1 MKYNQY
7 IFAFGLAVTLSMSG
21 CQESILELTP
31 PSTLTEA
38 DFYKTS
44 ADMDAA
50 VIGIYSRYQAR
61 KPKDWTL
68 TEMPTDNIHRTGYFN
83 IGGLDEIN
91 TLSFSPENP
100 LFSSFW
106 VNTYNAIFR
115 ANAVLTHIETP
126 TDYAAGKKEQFAGEA
141 KFLRALFYF
150 DLVRMFGG
158 VPNVT
163 SILTVEESRQ
173 TGRAS
178 EEEIYTLIISDLKE
192 AVGLLPSR
200 NAIAKG
206 RASKSAAIALLA
218 KVYVYR
224 QNWNEAKTYLDMLDT
239 DGFALQESYAS
250 LWEEATENN
259 NEVIFALKYLGS
271 TNGQDLSTDFLPYFG
286 VAGIAARGNENAFPS
301 WSLMKQFDPA
311 DSRKEATFTEY
322 WKSPTSPPEAVEN
335 WYPYVSKFANEHV
348 AGSSGLDIPVIRY
361 ADILLL
367 KAEVLYRLNQP
378 AEALTALNKIR
389 ERAFGN
395 NGHNYTASDIAT
407 EESFTDKLLLER
419 QLEFALE
426 GERWFDLVRTG
437 RFTTVLREIEW
448 SYNPVTQ
455 TAQVVKFNIEP
466 HMKYFPIPLSQID
479 LSTDG
484 ALKQNDGY

>member
-1 MKYNQY
+1 
-7 IFAFGLAVTLSMSG
+7 
-21 CQESILELTP
+21 
-31 PSTLTEA
+31 TEA

-126 TDYAAGKKEQFAGEA
+126 TDHAAGKKEQVAGEA

-192 AVGLLPSR
+192 
-200 NAIAKG
+200 
-206 RASKSAAIALLA
+206 
-218 KVYVYR
+218 
-224 QNWNEAKTYLDMLDT
+224 
-239 DGFALQESYAS
+239 
-250 LWEEATENN
+250 
-259 NEVIFALKYLGS
+259 
-271 TNGQDLSTDFLPYFG
+271 
-286 VAGIAARGNENAFPS
+286 
-301 WSLMKQFDPA
+301 
-311 DSRKEATFTEY
+311 
-322 WKSPTSPPEAVEN
+322 
-335 WYPYVSKFANEHV
+335 
-348 AGSSGLDIPVIRY
+348 
-361 ADILLL
+361 
-367 KAEVLYRLNQP
+367 
-378 AEALTALNKIR
+378 
-389 ERAFGN
+389 
-395 NGHNYTASDIAT
+395 
-407 EESFTDKLLLER
+407 
-419 QLEFALE
+419 
-426 GERWFDLVRTG
+426 
-437 RFTTVLREIEW
+437 
-448 SYNPVTQ
+448 
-455 TAQVVKFNIEP
+455 
-466 HMKYFPIPLSQID
+466 
-479 LSTDG
+479 
-484 ALKQNDGY
+484 